1 MPTEVTGIYTT
12 ERAREKEKGDSIQL
26 RETDR
31 QRQTDRQRECH
42 GDHRKTKAENKSAKG
57 TKSITPKRQQR
68 YTTQP
73 KETFGESHSKQYPRP
88 NKTVNVV
95 HRCDQPNKN
104 TRSGAGEKKQMLILR
119 GSIRNAKFTSF
130 LC

>member
-1 MPTEVTGIYTT
+1 MPTGVTGVYTT
-12 ERAREKEKGDSIQL
+12 ERAREKEKGDSIPL
-26 RETDR
+26 RERD
-31 QRQTDRQRECH
+31 RQTDRQTDTERECH

-73 KETFGESHSKQYPRP
+73 KEKDRRESHSKQYPRS
-88 NKTVNVV
+88 NKTLNVV

-104 TRSGAGEKKQMLILR
+104 TRSGAGENKQMLILR
-119 GSIRNAKFTSF
+119 GSV
-130 LC
+130 